1 MIRCMMVRKQVYLE
15 EAQEARLKERARL
28 LGTTEAELIR
38 VALDRALAD
47 PGGLVSTTAFQRFL
61 EYASRRDQLD
71 VEARP
76 RDWRRDDL
84 YDV

>member
-47 PGGLVSTTAFQRFL
+47 PAGLVSRAAFERFL
-61 EYASRRDQLD
+61 EYASTRDQLD
-71 VEARP
+71 LAPRP
-76 RDWRRDDL
+76 RDWHRDDL
-84 YDV
+84 YGA

>member
-1 MIRCMMVRKQVYLE
+1 MMVRKQVYLE

-38 VALDRALAD
+38 LALDRALEE
-47 PGGLVSTTAFQRFL
+47 PGGLVSTREFQRFL
-61 EYASRRDQLD
+61 EYASTRDQLD
-71 VEARP
+71 VEASP

-84 YDV
+84 YGR